1 MDRDK
6 AATLEGMALAS
17 RLFLQSLAD
26 YVRENVPDRQHRAI
40 ILKIGTAMAE
50 LLDISRMIYDEHPGL
65 NPHREEER
73 LAEKMPGT
81 SSSDDP
87 TD

>member
-17 RLFLQSLAD
+17 RMFLQSLAD
-26 YVRENVPDRQHRAI
+26 YVRENAPDQQRRAI

-65 NPHREEER
+65 NPYQEEER
-73 LAEKMPGT
+73 LAAKMHGT
-81 SSSDDP
+81 PSSDDP

>member
-1 MDRDK
+1 M
-6 AATLEGMALAS
+6 
-17 RLFLQSLAD
+17 
-26 YVRENVPDRQHRAI
+26 
-40 ILKIGTAMAE
+40 LKIGTAMAE
-50 LLDISRMIYDEHPGL
+50 LLDISRMIHDEHPGL

>member
-1 MDRDK
+1 
-6 AATLEGMALAS
+6 
-17 RLFLQSLAD
+17 
-26 YVRENVPDRQHRAI
+26 
-40 ILKIGTAMAE
+40 MAE
-50 LLDISRMIYDEHPGL
+50 LLDISRIIYDEHPGL

-73 LAEKMPGT
+73 LAEKMRGA

>member
-1 MDRDK
+1 MDIDK
-6 AATLEGMALAS
+6 AATLDGMALAS

-26 YVRENVPDRQHRAI
+26 YVRENVPDQHRRAI

-65 NPHREEER
+65 NPHQEEER
-73 LAEKMPGT
+73 LAEKMRGA

-87 TD
+87 AD

>member
-17 RLFLQSLAD
+17 RLSLQSLAD
-26 YVRENVPDRQHRAI
+26 HVRENVPDQQRRAI

-65 NPHREEER
+65 NPYREEER
-73 LAEKMPGT
+73 LAEKMRGT

>member
-17 RLFLQSLAD
+17 RMFLQSFAD
-26 YVRENVPDRQHRAI
+26 YVRENVPDQQRRAI

-65 NPHREEER
+65 NPHQEEER
-73 LAEKMPGT
+73 LAEKMRGA

-87 TD
+87 AD

>member
-6 AATLEGMALAS
+6 AATLDGMALAS

-26 YVRENVPDRQHRAI
+26 HVRENVPDRPRRAI

-50 LLDISRMIYDEHPGL
+50 LLDISRMIYDEHPTL
-65 NPHREEER
+65 NPRREEER
-73 LAEKMPGT
+73 LAEKMRGP
-81 SSSDDP
+81 SSSDGP
-87 TD
+87 AE

>member
-6 AATLEGMALAS
+6 AATLDGMVLAS

-26 YVRENVPDRQHRAI
+26 YVRENVPEQQRRAI

-50 LLDISRMIYDEHPGL
+50 LLDISRMIHDEHPTL

-73 LAEKMPGT
+73 LAREMRGI
-81 SSSDDP
+81 SSSDGP

>member
-17 RLFLQSLAD
+17 RMFLQSLAD
-26 YVRENVPDRQHRAI
+26 YARENVPDQQSRAI

-50 LLDISRMIYDEHPGL
+50 LIDISRMIYDEHPGL
-65 NPHREEER
+65 NPHQKEER
-73 LAEKMPGT
+73 LAAKMRDA
-81 SSSDDP
+81 SSSDDA

>member
-17 RLFLQSLAD
+17 RMFLQSLAD
-26 YVRENVPDRQHRAI
+26 YVRESVPDQQRRAI

-65 NPHREEER
+65 NPYQEEER
-73 LAEKMPGT
+73 LAAKTPST

>member
-17 RLFLQSLAD
+17 RMFLQSLVD
-26 YVRENVPDRQHRAI
+26 HVRENVPDPQRRAI

-50 LLDISRMIYDEHPGL
+50 MIDVSRMIYDEHPGL
-65 NPHREEER
+65 NPHQEEER
-73 LAEKMPGT
+73 LAAKMRDA

>member
-17 RLFLQSLAD
+17 RMFLQSLAD
-26 YVRENVPDRQHRAI
+26 YVRENAPDEQRRAI

-65 NPHREEER
+65 NPYQEEER
-73 LAEKMPGT
+73 LAAKMHGT

>member
-6 AATLEGMALAS
+6 AATLEGVALAS

-26 YVRENVPDRQHRAI
+26 YVRENVPDPQRRAI
-40 ILKIGTAMAE
+40 ILKIGTTMAE
-50 LLDISRMIYDEHPGL
+50 LLDISRMIYDEHPTL
-65 NPHREEER
+65 NPYQEEER
-73 LAEKMPGT
+73 LAEKMRGR
-81 SSSDDP
+81 SSSDP

>member
-6 AATLEGMALAS
+6 AATLDGMALAS

-26 YVRENVPDRQHRAI
+26 HVRENVPDQQRRAI

-65 NPHREEER
+65 NPHQEEER
-73 LAEKMPGT
+73 LAERIRGT
-81 SSSDDP
+81 PSSDDP

>member
-26 YVRENVPDRQHRAI
+26 YVRENVPDPQRRAI
-40 ILKIGTAMAE
+40 ILKIGTTMAE
-50 LLDISRMIYDEHPGL
+50 LLDISRMIYDEHPTL
-65 NPHREEER
+65 NPYQEEER
-73 LAEKMPGT
+73 LAEKMRGRSP
-81 SSSDDP
+81 SDP